1 MNKPIQPKKYFL
13 GQPVPDYVLKSYE
26 NLVIDEANPPQLLSL
41 EEFEERFLRHENG
54 LENAEG
60 VQITMLGKD
69 VLALQERLK
78 AMKSPITLK

>member
-1 MNKPIQPKKYFL
+1 MATPITPPKSVL

-26 NLVIDEANPPQLLSL
+26 NLVIDEENPPPLLSL

-60 VQITMLGKD
+60 VQIMMLGKD
-69 VLALQERLK
+69 VIALQERLK